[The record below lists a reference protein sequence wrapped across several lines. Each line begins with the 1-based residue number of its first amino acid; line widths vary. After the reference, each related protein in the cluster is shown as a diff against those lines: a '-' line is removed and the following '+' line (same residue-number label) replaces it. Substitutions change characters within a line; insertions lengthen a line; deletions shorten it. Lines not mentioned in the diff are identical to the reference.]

1 MSRRAFTLL
10 EVIVAMG
17 VLAIGATAA
26 FGLLVAATAA
36 GKRAEHHVNAA
47 LLAELLFNDLHGY
60 PLDDAALADLEPV
73 SSAEDAGSPAPAG
86 TAENGAEAPL
96 PGIAAV
102 GPTRYLARDLERS
115 DYPGYTCDVLITPL
129 EGPGGGEAWHFLV
142 EVEVRWSERG
152 QRRGAAFAKVALRN
166 ASFKDRL
173 APPAR

>member
-47 LLAELLFNDLHGY
+47 LLAETLLNDLHMY
-60 PLDDAALADLEPV
+60 PLDETSLDELEAVDGGDDRAD
-73 SSAEDAGSPAPAG
+73 PAPAG
-86 TAENGAEAPL
+86 APWAGGGAAAA
-96 PGIAAV
+96 GGAAV

-129 EGPGGGEAWHFLV
+129 EGPDGGEAWHFLV

-152 QRRGAAFAKVALRN
+152 QRRGAVFTKVMLRSAAFA
-166 ASFKDRL
+166 DRL
-173 APPAR
+173 APA